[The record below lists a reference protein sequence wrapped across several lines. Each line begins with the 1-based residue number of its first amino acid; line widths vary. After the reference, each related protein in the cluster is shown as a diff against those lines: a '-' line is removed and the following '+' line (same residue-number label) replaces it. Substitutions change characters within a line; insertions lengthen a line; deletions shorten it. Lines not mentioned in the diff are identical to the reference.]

1 MGTWCLQTVCVERKG
16 CIVIRNRAKAR
27 GMMQIAKEAG
37 ISRESLYKS
46 LAPDAKPHWKTIVK
60 VLDALGVK
68 ITLIPKE
75 TA

>member
-1 MGTWCLQTVCVERKG
+1 
-16 CIVIRNRAKAR
+16 
-27 GMMQIAKEAG
+27 MMQIAKEAG